1 MRLLFTTASPG
12 FKIAYLFVFLLIGLF
27 IAGAISKLLL
37 LMPILDSDNVLVSLY
52 LNTITQSVFAIAMPA
67 LLIVAWTNS
76 KPLKYLKVKN
86 GVYINEKIVFTIL
99 MFIFSYLFA
108 SFLTIWNQ
116 GIVFPEWMSGVEKVM
131 REMEDQALETTELLL
146 SGKSIYSL
154 ILNIIVIAGLAAISE
169 ELFFRGAMQQFIQ
182 EKFKNG
188 HMSVWLTALI
198 FSIVHFQFYG
208 FLPRLFLGAI
218 LGYLFLYTKNL
229 WVPILLHFLNNATVI
244 IVNFFWNDTEWYNR
258 VEDITISP
266 GFAFLALISLL
277 VTIILF
283 VVYNKRATKNLN
295 YDTDSRYN
303 NI

>member
-27 IAGAISKLLL
+27 IAGAIYKLLL

>member
-99 MFIFSYLFA
+99 VFIFSYLFA

-116 GIVFPEWMSGVEKVM
+116 GIVFPEWMRGVEKVM

>member
-99 MFIFSYLFA
+99 VFIFSYLFA